1 MSCRNCGAE
10 VPGEFCAACG
20 QRAIDPDPTLREF
33 LHEAAEELLHWDGKL
48 AATFRQVQD
57 ILNKQDPVW
66 VPVNQAY
73 DNTYT
78 RNDIGNFV
86 PNPLTGGVVDLY
98 PLRRL

>member
-1 MSCRNCGAE
+1 MNS
-10 VPGEFCAACG
+10 AAAPPNG
-20 QRAIDPDPTLREF
+20 YNSGYYNNPTVDKAINDGYFEPDGT
-33 LHEAAEELLHWDGKL
+33 KL